1 MLEFLLYPKSVAVMG
16 ASRTA
21 GKVGYAVVTNLIEG
35 GFEGDIVPV
44 NPSGGELMGQK
55 FYTSLEEYGKTIDM
69 SVIAVPTAAVKE
81 AVISSLKA
89 KAKAV
94 VDHHRRLQRGRRSRA
109 PRSSARSPTSAAP
122 PARG

>member
-21 GKVGYAVVTNLIEG
+21 GKVGHAVVTNLVEG
-35 GFEGDIVPV
+35 GFEGEIVPV
-44 NPSGGELMGQK
+44 NPSGGELLGQK
-55 FYTSLEEYGKTIDM
+55 FSTSLEEYGRPIDM
-69 SVIAVPTAAVKE
+69 SVIAVPTSAVKG

-94 VDHHRRLQRGRRSRA
+94 VVITA
-109 PRSSARSPTSAAP
+109 CF
-122 PARG
+122 